1 MRRQGGISRIY
12 ACECMYGYD
21 LPAFDTF
28 ISIRKG
34 WYQCPFVY
42 YIPEQDTEAMQKP
55 MDAER
60 LLRCLGASGK
70 LAGFPCAAYMVEQV
84 REDPERIRL
93 ITKRL
98 YRETAR
104 KFRISPSS
112 VERDLR
118 TLIRSCWEQPDRSFL
133 EHVAGR
139 ALSKP
144 PTNSE
149 FIDILAAFLRK

>member
-1 MRRQGGISRIY
+1 M
-12 ACECMYGYD
+12 
-21 LPAFDTF
+21 
-28 ISIRKG
+28 
-34 WYQCPFVY
+34 PFVY

-149 FIDILAAFLRK
+149 FIDMLAAFLRTYNNKKILL

>member
-1 MRRQGGISRIY
+1 M
-12 ACECMYGYD
+12 
-21 LPAFDTF
+21 
-28 ISIRKG
+28 
-34 WYQCPFVY
+34 PFVY

-55 MDAER
+55 MDAEH
-60 LLRCLGASGK
+60 LLCCLGASEK
-70 LAGFPCAAYMVEQV
+70 LAGFPCTTYMVEQV
-84 REDPERIRL
+84 REDPERIRP

-98 YRETAR
+98 YRETAQ
-104 KFRISPSS
+104 KFHIFPSS

-133 EHVAGR
+133 EHVAGQ

-149 FIDILAAFLRK
+149 FIDMLAAFLQK

>member
-1 MRRQGGISRIY
+1 
-12 ACECMYGYD
+12 
-21 LPAFDTF
+21 
-28 ISIRKG
+28 
-34 WYQCPFVY
+34 
-42 YIPEQDTEAMQKP
+42 

-149 FIDILAAFLRK
+149 FIDMLAAFLRK

>member
-1 MRRQGGISRIY
+1 M
-12 ACECMYGYD
+12 
-21 LPAFDTF
+21 
-28 ISIRKG
+28 
-34 WYQCPFVY
+34 PFVY

-104 KFRISPSS
+104 KFRISGAAGNSRTEVS
-112 VERDLR
+112 WSTLRDEHFPNHRPTANSLIYWLHFCGSKYEKR
-118 TLIRSCWEQPDRSFL
+118 GTEIRSSLFADNCMWNKTE
-133 EHVAGR
+133 A
-139 ALSKP
+139 
-144 PTNSE
+144 
-149 FIDILAAFLRK
+149 

>member
-1 MRRQGGISRIY
+1 M
-12 ACECMYGYD
+12 
-21 LPAFDTF
+21 
-28 ISIRKG
+28 
-34 WYQCPFVY
+34 PFVY

-133 EHVAGR
+133 EHVAEVN
-139 ALSKP
+139 LK
-144 PTNSE
+144 SE
-149 FIDILAAFLRK
+149 ERKSVPRFLNLRTYNNKKILL

>member
-1 MRRQGGISRIY
+1 M
-12 ACECMYGYD
+12 
-21 LPAFDTF
+21 
-28 ISIRKG
+28 
-34 WYQCPFVY
+34 PFVY
-42 YIPEQDTEAMQKP
+42 YIPEQDAKSMQKS

-70 LAGFPCAAYMVEQV
+70 LAGFSCAAYMVEQV

-104 KFRISPSS
+104 KFYISPSS

-118 TLIRSCWEQPDRSFL
+118 TLIRSCWEQPDRSSL
-133 EHVAGR
+133 EHIAGR

-149 FIDILAAFLRK
+149 FIAMISDRLRLHMKSAG

>member
-1 MRRQGGISRIY
+1 M
-12 ACECMYGYD
+12 
-21 LPAFDTF
+21 
-28 ISIRKG
+28 
-34 WYQCPFVY
+34 PFVY

-118 TLIRSCWEQPDRSFL
+118 TLVSVKTVGD
-133 EHVAGR
+133 
-139 ALSKP
+139 LSG
-144 PTNSE
+144 
-149 FIDILAAFLRK
+149 

>member
-1 MRRQGGISRIY
+1 M
-12 ACECMYGYD
+12 
-21 LPAFDTF
+21 
-28 ISIRKG
+28 
-34 WYQCPFVY
+34 PFVY

-84 REDPERIRL
+84 REDPE
-93 ITKRL
+93 
-98 YRETAR
+98 
-104 KFRISPSS
+104 
-112 VERDLR
+112 
-118 TLIRSCWEQPDRSFL
+118 
-133 EHVAGR
+133 
-139 ALSKP
+139 P